1 MLSDRLRKLL
11 LLIVPVF
18 PDLEG
23 ARRNDQTQALS
34 SQGISDDALSR
45 LRARQLASVTR
56 LTPLNAIAN
65 VLDVLLTLAVFQSTP
80 YLQPLLIWAAAQLL
94 LWGFA
99 TYNWYR
105 FTLRTEPWLRASE
118 RAVRR
123 TTIHSAVM
131 AAMWAIPPLF
141 LYTSSGLE
149 QQLFL
154 TAITAGMMCAGG
166 FVFTTLPQA
175 ALVFMGILGA
185 ASVGALLQTDTSIGH
200 YLILLLLVYLAILA
214 VNILHA
220 AAVFRAHVLADIASE
235 QQNQVISLLLNDFEQ
250 STADVLWEI
259 GQDLRVLRTN
269 TRLNDLFGDH
279 RQSLERQHFPSMI
292 QLLQEALPDDLR
304 SSAHAQF
311 LQFQTAL
318 GGKRAFRDLELPV
331 SVNQQ
336 LHWWSITAKPT
347 PEGNWRGV
355 IADITHSHQAQQRI
369 WQLAHEDSVTGLA
382 NRHWF
387 QNQLEESL
395 RGCRQDNERHA
406 LLCIDLDRF
415 KAVNDTFGHDT
426 GDLLLKVVA
435 ERLRHHTR
443 SGDLVA
449 RTGGDEF
456 AIILRHIHSQQQVDE
471 IAQRLLGSLHQS
483 CQLRGVNVS
492 VGASIGIA
500 CVPDDGGLPEEVL
513 KHADLALYQAKG
525 NGRGRAIRF
534 IPAMAER
541 AHSRHRIEQA
551 LRLALQKHDITLM
564 YQPQRHIQSGH
575 LVGVEALARWF
586 DPQLGQVSPAL
597 FVEVAEETGL
607 IHELG
612 LQVLQQACQYL
623 ADWKV
628 DMTLSVNISPV
639 QLGNPAIVA
648 QIHDT
653 LMQYDV
659 PPHRLEL
666 EITENVLLGDSQGAL
681 EKLQQLRDMGVKIA
695 LDDFGTGYS
704 SLAYLRRFPFD
715 KIKIDRSFVREI
727 VNEPSARTI
736 VGAIIDMARALDM
749 DVVAEGVENTESLHI
764 LRELGCDIAQGF
776 HIFPP
781 MTAQEFSRTLVRP
794 VLSRTDRNS

>member
-1 MLSDRLRKLL
+1 MLSDRLRKWL
-11 LLIVPVF
+11 LLIVPIF
-18 PDLEG
+18 PDLGG
-23 ARRNDQTQALS
+23 ARRSDQNQPLSEPGVNEDAQA
-34 SQGISDDALSR
+34 R
-45 LRARQLASVTR
+45 LRARQLATVTR

-65 VLDVLLTLAVFQSTP
+65 TLDVLLTLAVFQHSP
-80 YLQPLLIWAAAQLL
+80 FIQPLLLWAAVQCL
-94 LWGFA
+94 LWGVA
-99 TYNWYR
+99 TYHWYR
-105 FTLRTEPWLRASE
+105 VTRRSSPWLRASN
-118 RAVRR
+118 RATRR
-123 TTIHSAVM
+123 ATFNSCIIAS
-131 AAMWAIPPLF
+131 MWAIPPLL
-141 LYTSSGLE
+141 LYSSGTDE
-149 QQLFL
+149 QRLFL

-166 FVFTTLPQA
+166 FVFTNLPKA
-175 ALVFMGILGA
+175 ALVFIGILGS
-185 ASVGALLQTDTSIGH
+185 ASIFALLQIDDATAH
-200 YLILLLLVYLAILA
+200 YLIWLLLIYLAILA

-235 QQNQVISLLLNDFEQ
+235 HQNQVISLLLNDFEQ
-250 STADVLWEI
+250 STADVLWEV
-259 GQDLRVLRTN
+259 GRDLRILRTN
-269 TRLNDLFGDH
+269 SRLNDLFGN
-279 RQSLERQHFPSMI
+279 RQGGLELQHLPTMI
-292 QLLQEALPDDLR
+292 QELQQQLPAELLPAAE
-304 SSAHAQF
+304 SQF
-311 LQFQTAL
+311 LQLQAAL
-318 GGKRAFRDLELPV
+318 NSKRAFRDLELPV
-331 SVNQQ
+331 CIEQH
-336 LHWWSITAKPT
+336 LHWWSITAKLT

-369 WQLAHEDSVTGLA
+369 WQLAHEDSVTALA

-387 QNQLEESL
+387 QSQLEESL
-395 RGCRQDNERHA
+395 RGCRQNNERHA

-456 AIILRHIHSQQQVDE
+456 AIILRHVHSYQQVDD
-471 IAQRLLGSLHQS
+471 IAQRLLLSLHQT
-483 CQLRGVNVS
+483 CQLQGVNVS

-500 CVPDDGGLPEEVL
+500 FVPEDGRLPEEVL

-525 NGRGRAIRF
+525 DGRGRAIRF

-541 AHSRHRIEQA
+541 SHSRHRIEQA
-551 LRLALQKHDITLM
+551 LRLALQQRQISLV

-575 LVGVEALARWF
+575 MIGVEALARWL

-607 IHELG
+607 IHDLG
-612 LQVLQQACQYL
+612 LQVLQKACEYL
-623 ADWKV
+623 AGWKA
-628 DMTLSVNISPV
+628 DITLSVNISPV
-639 QLGNPAIVA
+639 QLGNPAIVE

-653 LMQYDV
+653 LGFYGVAPQ
-659 PPHRLEL
+659 RLEL

-681 EKLQQLRDMGVKIA
+681 EKLQQLREMGVKIA

-727 VNEPSARTI
+727 VSEPSARAI

-749 DVVAEGVENTESLHI
+749 DVVAEGVEDAESLQI

-781 MTAQEFSRTLVRP
+781 MTAQDFSRTLVRP
-794 VLSRTDRNS
+794 VLDRTDRNP